1 MDNLV
6 FGNGLNTIH
15 NACVGNNGMPGI
27 MHFARGYSTSANALI
42 ELYLSDDSGKYHQD
56 EMIYPICF
64 NMRHSIE
71 LRIKNE
77 LLLLQQLSSLKN
89 QESSLENI
97 MGHDINEIWETFK
110 TKSASI
116 DKRYYELITLLD
128 QYIKDIGK
136 IDAKGQTFRYPE
148 SNNKIRHLT
157 EVRIINIERL
167 NHVFTYI
174 EERMEELNM
183 LSENLIEEYSKGSFT
198 QKLSRQDIMH
208 ISECLLSRDQWKED
222 VFTLQKEKLR
232 AEYSLS
238 NREFIQCINIIREHY
253 EFSLNINMDLDLL
266 GVTEESLDAYYS
278 SWQEINMDYGNTPK
292 QSKEMIKIYMP
303 SLDDLIKYDKLKTKA
318 WSDNQHL
325 VTVEYV
331 SGLRALYDF
340 GYNLKYSEDYIRK
353 YKSNVK
359 ELNARQKTEKGVL
372 KEEFLDILTKIN
384 GLHNI
389 RKSINFLKPY

>member
-6 FGNGLNTIH
+6 FRNGSNTIH
-15 NACVGNNGMPGI
+15 NACVGNNGMPGY
-27 MHFARGYSTSANALI
+27 MDFARGYSTSANALI
-42 ELYLSDDSGKYHQD
+42 ELYLSDNSNKYHQD

-77 LLLLQQLSSLKN
+77 LSLLQQLSSLKK
-89 QESSLENI
+89 QRSPLEST
-97 MGHDINEIWETFK
+97 MGHDINKIWETFK

-116 DKRYYELITLLD
+116 DKRYCELITLLD

-148 SNNKIRHLT
+148 NNKKIRHLT

-167 NHVFTYI
+167 SHVFTYI

-183 LSENLIEEYSKGSFT
+183 LSENLIEEYDKGSFT
-198 QKLSRQDIMH
+198 QTLSRQDIMH
-208 ISECLLSRDQWKED
+208 ISMCLPSIDNWNED
-222 VFTLQKEKLR
+222 TFAIQKEKLR
-232 AEYSLS
+232 TEYSIS
-238 NREFIQCINIIREHY
+238 NRELIRCINIIKEHY
-253 EFSLNINMDLDLL
+253 EFSLNIDMDLDLL

-278 SWQEINMDYGNTPK
+278 SWQEINMDYGNTPE
-292 QSKEMIKIYMP
+292 QSTEMIKIYMP
-303 SLDDLIKYDKLKTKA
+303 SLDDLKKHDELKTKA
-318 WSDNQHL
+318 WRDNQHL

-340 GYNLKYSEDYIRK
+340 GYNLKYSEDYIRD
-353 YKSNVK
+353 YKSNIK
-359 ELNARQKTEKGVL
+359 ELNARQKTERGIL

-384 GLHNI
+384 GLCNI
-389 RKSINFLKPY
+389 KKSIDFLKPY